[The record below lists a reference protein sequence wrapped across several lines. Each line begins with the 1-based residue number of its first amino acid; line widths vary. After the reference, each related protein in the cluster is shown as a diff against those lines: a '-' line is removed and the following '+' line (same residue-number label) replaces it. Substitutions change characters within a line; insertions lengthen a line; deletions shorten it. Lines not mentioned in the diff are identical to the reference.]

1 MKLVKKSPVH
11 QAKTLL
17 NDLKLQIHSN
27 YHMSENKRERN
38 QSPKTKQSQLHQ
50 YAKSSSNIQFTMM
63 PKVASTTSFLS
74 DAVHNQTLDLLL
86 HRNQVLEA
94 LVRDKHE
101 HQSQFN
107 LET

>member
-38 QSPKTKQSQLHQ
+38 QSPKTKES
-50 YAKSSSNIQFTMM
+50 
-63 PKVASTTSFLS
+63 
-74 DAVHNQTLDLLL
+74 
-86 HRNQVLEA
+86 
-94 LVRDKHE
+94 
-101 HQSQFN
+101 
-107 LET
+107 